1 MNIKTRLAK
10 LEASLPTIKENS
22 FVFMTVAGNDNS
34 EIIACKYKEE
44 IMRGID
50 ETFDDFQNR
59 ASIFFAENN
68 PELTIFI
75 IQCLYKIDDD

>member
-1 MNIKTRLAK
+1 MSIKIRLAK
-10 LEASLPTIKENS
+10 LEASMPAIQANS
-22 FVFMTVAGNDNS
+22 FVFMTRAGSDNS
-34 EIIACKYKEE
+34 KVIAFNYREKITRTEN
-44 IMRGID
+44 
-50 ETFDDFQNR
+50 ETFDHFQSR